1 MALAIDG
8 RHGARGVHE
17 MRRHL
22 AGEVDVRP
30 STAGV
35 LAGSGGATGRVGG
48 ASTGA
53 ARGRGNLRGGG
64 GGGGGGGGI
73 GTAMKLL
80 VVGKS
85 AEGVEILIAP
95 ELEEVD
101 GAEMT
106 GVVEAAAI
114 SARPT

>member
-1 MALAIDG
+1 
-8 RHGARGVHE
+8 
-17 MRRHL
+17 
-22 AGEVDVRP
+22 
-30 STAGV
+30 
-35 LAGSGGATGRVGG
+35 
-48 ASTGA
+48 
-53 ARGRGNLRGGG
+53 
-64 GGGGGGGGI
+64 
-73 GTAMKLL
+73 MKLL